1 MSNFLLLNSYY
12 SYYVFDFIY
21 TQSDFR
27 TFLNNTVG
35 RILFRD
41 PGTPLLL
48 KEAIPLGD
56 VRFRVKKAQE
66 KQCNVT

>member
-1 MSNFLLLNSYY
+1 
-12 SYYVFDFIY
+12 VFDYIY

-27 TFLNNTVG
+27 IFLNNTVG

-41 PGTPLLL
+41 AGTPLLL

-56 VRFRVKKAQE
+56 VRFRVKRAQE
-66 KQCNVT
+66 KPCNFT

>member
-1 MSNFLLLNSYY
+1 
-12 SYYVFDFIY
+12 VFDYIY

-41 PGTPLLL
+41 AGTPLLL

-56 VRFRVKKAQE
+56 VRFRVKRAQE
-66 KQCNVT
+66 KPCNFT

>member
-1 MSNFLLLNSYY
+1 
-12 SYYVFDFIY
+12 VFDFIY

-41 PGTPLLL
+41 AGTPLLL
-48 KEAIPLGD
+48 KEALPLGD

>member
-1 MSNFLLLNSYY
+1 M
-12 SYYVFDFIY
+12 FDFIY
-21 TQSDFR
+21 TQSEFR

-41 PGTPLLL
+41 TGTPPLLL